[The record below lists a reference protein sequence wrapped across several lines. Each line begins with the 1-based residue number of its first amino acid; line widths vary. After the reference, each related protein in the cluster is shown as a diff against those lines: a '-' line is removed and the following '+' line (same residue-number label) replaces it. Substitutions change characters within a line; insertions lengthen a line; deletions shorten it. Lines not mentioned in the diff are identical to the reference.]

1 MSARIRFHTLWIFS
15 ALVLSF
21 PALCSAEEVADAR
34 RLPKGTVAYF
44 SIRNMAE
51 FRSGFNQSMFGQMLH
66 DPAMQPFLGE
76 LHSKVADGLKHF
88 ESEAGFTVDEL
99 LSVPQGEL
107 SFAVTLGPNAGQ
119 FALVTFVDFTGR
131 EESFRK
137 VLDRVQRAWEE
148 QGIKRVEEEI
158 EGSPAFLIQV
168 PANDSPVK
176 LAPAYAIKGSTLV
189 FTTHTDALRTVL
201 ARWDGQHSE
210 TFADNETFKYIAD
223 RCQGEGSESAPLGA
237 WFVDPLSIV
246 KGALSSDPQMAFQA
260 AVAMGVVQQVG
271 VDKFRG
277 MGGSFDMVRGDFDGV
292 SHTFMYIE
300 PTPRGVMNI
309 MQFDDGA
316 LGPPTWVASDVGGF
330 SSTRW
335 NLEKAYTTVE
345 SLVDMFAGPGRTGRT
360 LDDIAQNAET
370 GRLHLRK
377 DLIDQLTGSYQSF
390 SDQVGEGAAARQRM
404 LLALELRNAP
414 AMKGVLAR
422 IAAIEG
428 FPGKQ
433 REFQGETLY
442 EISIPANALQ
452 QLGVPNLTQLQAG
465 GDGADD
471 GDSSVGIAVVEQR
484 LMIAFE
490 VTALEQ
496 VIRGLGDRERLS
508 DSAVYK
514 KVASRFPARAASI
527 GFSRGDLQFKQS
539 LEVFKSGM
547 LEQALS
553 QQMDFNLD
561 FSKLPDFEA
570 LKKYTSPT
578 GSYMVVDPKGLHW
591 TSFSLK
597 GGD

>member
-1 MSARIRFHTLWIFS
+1 MSARIRFHALWILS

-21 PALCSAEEVADAR
+21 PAFSSAEEVADAR

-76 LHSKVADGLKHF
+76 LHGKVAEGLKHF
-88 ESEAGFTVDEL
+88 ESEAGFSVEEL

-107 SFAVTLGPNAGQ
+107 SLAVTLGPNAGQ
-119 FALVTFVDFTGR
+119 FALVTFLDFTGR

-137 VLDRVQRAWEE
+137 VLDRIQRAW
-148 QGIKRVEEEI
+148 
-158 EGSPAFLIQV
+158 AFLIQV

-201 ARWDGQHSE
+201 TRWDGQHSE

-223 RCQGEGSESAPLGA
+223 RCQNEGSESAPLGA
-237 WFVDPLSIV
+237 WFIDPLSIV

-277 MGGSFDMVRGDFDGV
+277 IGGSFDMVRGDFDGV

-300 PTPRGVMNI
+300 PTPRGVMNV

-316 LGPPTWVASDVGGF
+316 LGPPAWVASDVGGF

-345 SLVDMFAGPGRTGRT
+345 SLVDMFAGPGRTART

-370 GRLHLRK
+370 GRLHLKK
-377 DLIDQLTGSYQSF
+377 DLVDQLTGSYQSF

-404 LLALELRNAP
+404 LLALELRNATS
-414 AMKGVLAR
+414 MKGVLAR

-465 GDGADD
+465 GGGADD
-471 GDSSVGIAVVEQR
+471 GDSSVGIAVVEKR
-484 LMIAFE
+484 LMIAFD

-527 GFSRGDLQFKQS
+527 GFNRGDLQFKQS

-561 FSKLPDFEA
+561 FTKLPDFEA

-578 GSYMVVDPKGLHW
+578 GSYMEVDPKGLRW

-597 GGD
+597 GD